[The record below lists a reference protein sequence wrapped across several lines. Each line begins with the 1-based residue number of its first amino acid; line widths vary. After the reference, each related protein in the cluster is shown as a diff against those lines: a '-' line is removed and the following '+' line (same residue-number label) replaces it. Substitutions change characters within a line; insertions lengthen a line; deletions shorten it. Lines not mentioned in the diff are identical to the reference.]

1 MDKRKE
7 NIDKFY
13 NNYDEENRLVK
24 DNAHNVE
31 YLVSKEYID
40 RYLKEGD
47 KILEVGAGTGR
58 YSLHYANLGYDVTA
72 IEYTEHNLDIL
83 KDKITNDMKIVAEHG
98 DAIDLSRFEDNTF
111 DVTLVLGPLYHLYE
125 DEDIDKAIKEAIRV
139 TKKNGII
146 MIAYITSD
154 GVFAEW
160 GVDHLLDGYPNDFD
174 KNFKLIRYPEGVFA
188 PFYISE
194 FKEIMSK
201 YDVTLLHNVATD
213 GIVHIMEDKI
223 NSLSKEEFNV
233 WVKYQLSICE
243 REDLQGFSNH
253 MLYIC
258 RKD

>member
-1 MDKRKE
+1 
-7 NIDKFY
+7 
-13 NNYDEENRLVK
+13 
-24 DNAHNVE
+24 
-31 YLVSKEYID
+31 
-40 RYLKEGD
+40 
-47 KILEVGAGTGR
+47 
-58 YSLHYANLGYDVTA
+58 
-72 IEYTEHNLDIL
+72 
-83 KDKITNDMKIVAEHG
+83 MKIVAEHG